1 LVDEDKTIPHGNLG
15 FGQREVRG
23 IYFWEIPSTRKILE
37 GTVNIPAEAVEWAA
51 QFTYPATFLAQ
62 CPTTVQAHVVERL
75 NAAVGL
81 AHNDE
86 FVVNDVIG
94 DVIAS
99 VGDVI
104 LAADKLPY
112 LTPHFVDFTIMEF
125 ARDIPINVHGGS
137 PEILID
143 VISKCRWDRT

>member
-1 LVDEDKTIPHGNLG
+1 M
-15 FGQREVRG
+15 
-23 IYFWEIPSTRKILE
+23 
-37 GTVNIPAEAVEWAA
+37 EWAA

-62 CPTTVQAHVVERL
+62 CPTTVQTHVVERL

-86 FVVNDVIG
+86 FVVNDVVG
-94 DVIAS
+94 DVIAR

-104 LAADKLPY
+104 LAADKLPH
-112 LTPHFVDFTIMEF
+112 LAPHLVDFTIVEL

-137 PEILID
+137 PKVLID
-143 VISKCRWDRT
+143 VIAERSRDRT